1 MAATDITSIV
11 EIVNDLIPKFL
22 AKQIHW
28 TAISG
33 FLCQLEDAGYNT
45 GLLDMNYNR
54 MRELIKAHRFV
65 KTRRPEWL
73 ENPRD
78 DVYAVTIAA
87 LPGLYRNMRG
97 KNREEEFEK
106 LVDSVLSGQ
115 LKVDN
120 VRLISQKYKRS
131 SNFTLA
137 DIARDEA
144 DVLAEK
150 PVDLMKALESTIILC
165 TYLLDETIKEYDIK
179 KVRAFLGGNC
189 NALSNKLKCVAD
201 EEFNTLWGQRQTE
214 KI

>member
-1 MAATDITSIV
+1 MASEIEHIV

-33 FLCQLEDAGYNT
+33 FLCQLEDAGYNMN
-45 GLLDMNYNR
+45 LLDMNYSR
-54 MRELIKAHRFV
+54 IRELIKAHRFV

-78 DVYAVTIAA
+78 DVYAVTISA

-120 VRLISQKYKRS
+120 VRLIAQKYKRS
-131 SNFTLA
+131 STFTLA

-144 DVLAEK
+144 DALAEK
-150 PVDLMKALESTIILC
+150 PVDLMKALESTLILSN
-165 TYLLDETIKEYDIK
+165 YLLDEAIKEYGMK
-179 KVRAFLGGNC
+179 KIRAFLGGNC

-201 EEFNTLWGQRQTE
+201 EEFNILWGQRQTE
-214 KI
+214 EI